1 MCRRVI
7 ATAISCGVSRRGRR
21 EPVNGIGIVVAQRL
35 MRHRRSG
42 GSTASRSRK
51 AGVQPDVASGVPQR
65 SIFTKALLRLQAP
78 EVHRGESVR
87 PTATAHSRATH
98 DRERLSAGGGSGP
111 QSDVHHGRHP
121 TPCRPEECKLIF
133 PYGPSLVSRDRSLLQ
148 ALQPI
153 GAVRRRIG
161 SWCERYPS

>member
-51 AGVQPDVASGVPQR
+51 AGAQPDVASGVPQR
-65 SIFTKALLRLQAP
+65 SAFTKASLWLQAP
-78 EVHRGESVR
+78 EVHRGESVS

-111 QSDVHHGRHP
+111 QSDVHHRRHP
-121 TPCRPEECKLIF
+121 KPCRPEECKLIL

-148 ALQPI
+148 PLQPI